1 MEATIRVWGGV
12 ECFSYIKG
20 PSSLTTH
27 DSHSLLSGCFLEVR
41 QTMAQN
47 EGSTRHA
54 NGSIVVSETVGMHRT
69 KAYESPFKRNKTT
82 SSSTQEAVHVLRSSS
97 RSHANEAQENL
108 PTQEEEQTNH
118 ERRLLEYLMRN
129 YDNTIRPVRDAASP
143 VVIKLGITLTQ
154 IVDLVS
160 KRRREREKWEKAS
173 CESGITCRQEICDSD

>member
-1 MEATIRVWGGV
+1 MPASPDTLAR
-12 ECFSYIKG
+12 
-20 PSSLTTH
+20 SLTH

-41 QTMAQN
+41 QTMAQK

-160 KRRREREKWEKAS
+160 KRRREREVG
-173 CESGITCRQEICDSD
+173 ESLLRVRHHMQARDPRQ